1 MYVCTWVF
9 AEIFRLCEWIILCVD
24 SRQSITAADTNVNHE
39 PDAFEAPYPTTI
51 HAVYVVGVFDVVL
64 GGVGNQKLRNRSCF
78 QRREAVVITPNSVHS
93 HELFGRCGAR

>member
-64 GGVGNQKLRNRSCF
+64 GGVGNQKLRNRS
-78 QRREAVVITPNSVHS
+78 
-93 HELFGRCGAR
+93 